1 MEISKLGKCSSA
13 ITDDPLTFGISCVKS
28 LLQYQEV
35 VVEHSTDIARLKRD
49 AAAVSHEHKE
59 WLHAQASDVVVIYN
73 ATLLTMAT
81 GDPGRDVIPGG
92 ILVVRGGVIDS
103 VGTLD
108 NTVIPVGV
116 TAINAHQGTLG
127 LATGGT

>member
-1 MEISKLGKCSSA
+1 MEVSKLGKCSSA

-35 VVEHSTDIARLKRD
+35 IVEHSTDIARLKRD

-81 GDPGRDVIPGG
+81 GDPVRDVIPGG
-92 ILVVRGGVIDS
+92 VLVVRGGVIDS

-116 TAINAHQGTLG
+116 TAINAHRGRQGPV
-127 LATGGT
+127 TGGL